1 VSMVAVHA
9 GDRIR
14 VDDGGVV
21 HDGIVFDV
29 PSRAKVVVAVFDARR
44 GPVLRT
50 VHPSGV
56 TERAE
61 DGARDPALRLLI
73 RRTPLPVRGGNGG
86 GAGVGR
92 PRAGH
97 ARAAIH
103 RTTGK

>member
-1 VSMVAVHA
+1 M
-9 GDRIR
+9 
-14 VDDGGVV
+14 
-21 HDGIVFDV
+21 FDV

-50 VHPSGV
+50 VHPSGL
-56 TERAE
+56 TEREE

-73 RRTPLPVRGGNGG
+73 RRTPAPGRVGNGG
-86 GAGVGR
+86 AAGAGR

-97 ARAAIH
+97 TRGAIH